1 LVKKRITLVADQA
14 LGYYRTGGL
23 GTATTFLA
31 LALGRHGHEVDIL
44 NFGDLTDEPPPDP
57 EWTRLYD
64 EAGVRIRFLEPHPVP
79 VSPSYFGRM
88 RAIETALLA
97 DPPDVVVVQDLG
109 APGYGAIRLKQLGLA
124 FESTSFV
131 VYCHGSRQWITN
143 MARKVR
149 VLPGALSITVLEQA
163 CVELADAVVSPSAYM
178 VEWMRAHG
186 WELPAG
192 THVIPLI
199 TRTAATGESV
209 PERSATQ
216 NGGVHRL
223 VFFGRLEER
232 KGIRAFVAGL
242 NELSPVLLRDVEVE
256 FLGKATTEV
265 TPATVEAL
273 LSETTKSSL
282 RRLTFSNDLDQHEAL
297 ARLSQPGTLAVM
309 PSTEDNSPA
318 VLYECLERGIPFIAS
333 DLGGGPE
340 LVAEEDRARVLFT
353 PTPTGV
359 RNALEQ
365 ALTNGSALRPAR
377 PAFDGGESVRRWAD
391 VVEAAPRR
399 LRGGQLPRIGE
410 GEGDWVVVA
419 REDCAPSDQ
428 TVETLARAQAASGAE
443 IVTCGMSLDGTE
455 LLFPGDPGGL
465 GVLANGYGTVAL
477 MRRSLLTDATRAAS
491 GSKDPMWPLLA
502 QLALRG
508 ATIVSI
514 PRPLVEGSSP
524 PGSLEESPGD
534 ALAVVDEFER
544 ALPGR
549 FRSLARLAAG
559 LAAEA
564 EERLPT
570 RRLHLVRRIVRRLR

>member
-1 LVKKRITLVADQA
+1 MVKKRITLVADQA
-14 LGYYRTGGL
+14 LGYHRTGGL

-31 LALGRHGHEVDIL
+31 LALGRLGHDVDIL
-44 NFGDLTDEPPPDP
+44 NFGDLTGEPPPDP
-57 EWTRLYD
+57 EWLRLYD
-64 EAGVRIRFLEPHPVP
+64 EAGVPIRFLEPHPVP
-79 VSPSYFGRM
+79 VTPSYFGRM

-109 APGYGAIRLKQLGLA
+109 APGYVAIRLRQLGLA
-124 FESTSFV
+124 FENTSFV

-149 VLPGALSITVLEQA
+149 VLPGALAITVLEQA

-186 WELPAG
+186 WDLPAE

-199 TRTAATGESV
+199 TRTAATGEAL
-209 PERSATQ
+209 PERQAMQ

-242 NELSPVLLRDVEVE
+242 NELPPGLLRDVEVE
-256 FLGKATTEV
+256 FLGRATTEV
-265 TPATVEAL
+265 TPATVDAL

-318 VLYECLERGIPFIAS
+318 VLYECLERGIPFIAG

-340 LVAEEDRARVLFT
+340 LIAEEDRARVLFN
-353 PTPTGV
+353 PTPSGV
-359 RNALEQ
+359 RNALER

-377 PAFDGGESVRRWAD
+377 PAFDGGQSVQRWAEI
-391 VVEAAPRR
+391 VEATPRR
-399 LRGGQLPRIGE
+399 PPAGQLPQIGD
-410 GEGDWVVVA
+410 GEVDWVVVA

-443 IVTCGMSLDGTE
+443 IVTCGMTLDGTE
-455 LLFPGDPGGL
+455 LLFPGDAGGP

-477 MRRSLLTDATRAAS
+477 IRRSLLADSRPSSA

-502 QLALRG
+502 RLALRG
-508 ATIVSI
+508 APIVSV
-514 PRPLVEGSSP
+514 PRPLVQGGFP
-524 PGSLEESPGD
+524 PGSVDESPGD

-544 ALPGR
+544 ALPGP
-549 FRSLARLAAG
+549 FRSLAELAAG

-570 RRLHLVRRIVRRLR
+570 RRLRLVRRILRRVR